1 MAMVPTICL
10 GTRSSW
16 KQTISCFRACAVPQ
30 KTIEKAAPMEP
41 ISASRTSELALLLFK
56 VCREREMWIR
66 STAAQSVPSKYT
78 QVFRSNLARG
88 WLDSLYHG
96 AARVKSRAAQ
106 APGPQKPLT
115 RDIPSGSG
123 GAEVIGRFK
132 GVGVHRPVVEV
143 AASEAALGELAV
155 GMIVV

>member
-30 KTIEKAAPMEP
+30 KTIEKAAP
-41 ISASRTSELALLLFK
+41 
-56 VCREREMWIR
+56 
-66 STAAQSVPSKYT
+66 
-78 QVFRSNLARG
+78 
-88 WLDSLYHG
+88 SLYHG

-106 APGPQKPLT
+106 APGPQK
-115 RDIPSGSG
+115 DIPSGSG